1 MVNGALTLIIN
12 LNYAPRG
19 KDYISANPYKAYS
32 EMARKNIAQIT
43 LEWNHSK
50 YDAIYPGMPC
60 KYTYVDNGE
69 TKNLTGV
76 ILHTHTLI
84 SLKGNPTSSKTYSV
98 NTVVTIAADR
108 ETKNFKGVKD
118 AEET

>member
-1 MVNGALTLIIN
+1 MLRPTAISVTVQ
-12 LNYAPRG
+12 
-19 KDYISANPYKAYS
+19 KDY
-32 EMARKNIAQIT
+32 T
-43 LEWNHSK
+43 LK
-50 YDAIYPGMPC
+50 VIF
-60 KYTYVDNGE
+60 DNGE
-69 TKNLTGV
+69 TKTLTGV